1 MGWIEADFFC
11 WFVGVF
17 DRMEQIEKEYFI
29 WVPGGFDSMVQIK
42 IEFLTLA
49 PALSTSTHQIKK
61 VFLLLF
67 FQKKK
72 CLLKPCLISL
82 LNSSKHQTVAGFD
95 VAVLR
100 RRVGRRRSMAR

>member
-1 MGWIEADFFC
+1 
-11 WFVGVF
+11 
-17 DRMEQIEKEYFI
+17 
-29 WVPGGFDSMVQIK
+29 
-42 IEFLTLA
+42 
-49 PALSTSTHQIKK
+49 
-61 VFLLLF
+61 LLLF